1 MEKGVTKKN
10 DSHDSKTLE
19 AKWGKTTLSRGWTG
33 IPNVLI
39 EHQRS
44 LKLTPTDINI
54 LLILLK
60 YWWDPNSPPYPSKR
74 VIGEMIDREES
85 TIRKC
90 MAGLEKK
97 GLVARDPRYL
107 SMGGQTSNRYVMD
120 GLIKRLEEEAAE
132 LNKIKEVRKEED
144 ALIRRGIKTGKTNT

>member
-1 MEKGVTKKN
+1 MTKKN
-10 DSHDSKTLE
+10 DSQDSKTLE

-39 EHQRS
+39 EQQRS

-90 MAGLEKK
+90 MVGLEKK
-97 GLVARDPRYL
+97 GLIKRDPRFL
-107 SMGGQTSNRYVMD
+107 SMGGQTSNKYLMD
-120 GLIKRLEEEAAE
+120 GLIERLKKEAEE
-132 LNKIKEVRKEED
+132 LNKIKEGRREED
-144 ALIRRGIKTGKTNT
+144 SRIRRGVKTEKTNT

>member
-60 YWWDPNSPPYPSKR
+60 YW
-74 VIGEMIDREES
+74 
-85 TIRKC
+85 
-90 MAGLEKK
+90 
-97 GLVARDPRYL
+97 
-107 SMGGQTSNRYVMD
+107 
-120 GLIKRLEEEAAE
+120 
-132 LNKIKEVRKEED
+132 
-144 ALIRRGIKTGKTNT
+144 